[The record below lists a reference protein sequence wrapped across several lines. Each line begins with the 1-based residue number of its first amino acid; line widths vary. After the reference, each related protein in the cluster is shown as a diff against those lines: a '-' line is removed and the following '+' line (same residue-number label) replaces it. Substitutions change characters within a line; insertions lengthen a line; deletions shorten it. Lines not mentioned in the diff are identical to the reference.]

1 MARCGVWGLRCALSG
16 LLLSGLLLGQRA
28 DRAIITGI
36 VVDPNGSHVA
46 GSSVTI
52 RNESTGV
59 ETKLVSNDAGDYTSP
74 PLVLGTYTVTV
85 EQQGFKAFVRSGI
98 LLQGGEVVR
107 ADAALE
113 LGTVSERVEVSA
125 SGQMINVSQPDVS
138 HTVD

>member
-1 MARCGVWGLRCALSG
+1 EAMLGCCVSG
-16 LLLSGLLLGQRA
+16 IRLLLSALLVSGALLAQRA
-28 DRAIITGI
+28 DRAIITGV

-46 GSSVTI
+46 GSTVTI

-85 EQQGFKAFVRSGI
+85 EQQGFKEFVRSGI
-98 LLQGGEVVR
+98 LLTGGQIVR
-107 ADAALE
+107 ADASLE

-125 SGQMINVSQPDVS
+125 SGEML
-138 HTVD
+138 